1 VSYYRV
7 QTSVRISADHR
18 IKLAAHVYEFGWAS
32 FWLEGTNE
40 VEFAIMSDHPAASR
54 LPAAVAAFNAVM
66 DGEVTPPAIP
76 KPTLQEMHT
85 DPLTHKEPS
94 K

>member
-1 VSYYRV
+1 MSYCRV
-7 QTSVRISADHR
+7 QTSVRISAAHR
-18 IKLAAHVYEFGWAS
+18 IKLAAHIYEFGVTS
-32 FWLEGTNE
+32 FWLEGIDE
-40 VEFAIMSDHPAASR
+40 VELVMSSDHPNASR

-66 DGEVTPPAIP
+66 DGEVTPPAIR